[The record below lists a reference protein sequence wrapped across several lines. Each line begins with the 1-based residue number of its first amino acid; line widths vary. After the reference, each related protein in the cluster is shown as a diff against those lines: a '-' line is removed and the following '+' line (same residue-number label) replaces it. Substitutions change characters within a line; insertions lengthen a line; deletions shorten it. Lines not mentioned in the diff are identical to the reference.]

1 MSFFNFIETFFFL
14 SLGITFV
21 LILLLVY
28 HFKQRLSALEN
39 KSDTVFEIVSNIV
52 QELTAIRQ
60 IQTNSM
66 TFRPAFNIPNMMDL
80 SQSIKPSMTAN
91 EVAERIKVSDEDF
104 EENDDESE
112 DSSEY
117 GDDDDEDEDD
127 DDDEDDEDYDDM
139 PALINGTFDID
150 ETIHQPTVKI
160 INVPINETIE
170 DDVLELAELEQDN
183 ANSEENDNKIESVE
197 LEEQEEQIHVEKL
210 EETETLE
217 NVHDSDDSRTDSK
230 EVYNKMSVSELK
242 ALVITKGLSSD
253 PSKKKKIELIKL
265 LESSEN

>member
-14 SLGITFV
+14 TLGITFV

-60 IQTNSM
+60 MQTNSM

-91 EVAERIKVSDEDF
+91 EVVERIKVSDEEF

-117 GDDDDEDEDD
+117 GDEDEDEDEDEDD
-127 DDDEDDEDYDDM
+127 DDEDEDNM
-139 PALINGTFDID
+139 PPLINGTFDID
-150 ETIHQPTVKI
+150 EPIHQATVKI

-170 DDVLELAELEQDN
+170 DDILELAELEQDN
-183 ANSEENDNKIESVE
+183 TNSEENDNKIESVE
-197 LEEQEEQIHVEKL
+197 LEEQEQQIHVEKL

-217 NVHDSDDSRTDSK
+217 NVHESDDSRTDSK

-253 PSKKKKIELIKL
+253 PSKKKKTELIKL